1 MSSGVPTRAV
11 KPKATRTSLA
21 KTNLRMLFIP
31 CVFCRADQWRPSMA
45 AGFHALHVHTR
56 HVHAFHVHVLHWRF
70 RRLDR
75 ALAPRPPRRTG
86 IYLRGHR
93 SRRVLIPAR
102 IAIIVLGES

>member
-21 KTNLRMLFIP
+21 KTNLRMLFLP

-45 AGFHALHVHTR
+45 AGFHALHVHTG

-70 RRLDR
+70 TRLAR
-75 ALAPRPPRRTG
+75 ALGLPVARRTG
-86 IYLRGHR
+86 IDLRGHR
-93 SRRVLIPAR
+93 SRRVLMPAR
-102 IAIIVLGES
+102 IAIIVL